1 MNLTHIMINKSKK
14 IQSEIS
20 AGELLD
26 KISILEIKLYKIKD
40 KSSHAEVNKEY
51 EMLNNVK
58 ELNIEITEKIK
69 HLFKEI
75 KEVNLKLWDIED
87 KLRICE
93 KNKDFGEKFVGLAR
107 GVYFNND
114 KRAKIKSEINK
125 VLGSNIKEIKKYPN
139 Y

>member
-26 KISILEIKLYKIKD
+26 KISILEIKLDKIKD
-40 KSSHAEVNKEY
+40 KNSHAEVNKEY

-87 KLRICE
+87 KLRIC
-93 KNKDFGEKFVGLAR
+93 
-107 GVYFNND
+107 
-114 KRAKIKSEINK
+114 
-125 VLGSNIKEIKKYPN
+125 
-139 Y
+139 